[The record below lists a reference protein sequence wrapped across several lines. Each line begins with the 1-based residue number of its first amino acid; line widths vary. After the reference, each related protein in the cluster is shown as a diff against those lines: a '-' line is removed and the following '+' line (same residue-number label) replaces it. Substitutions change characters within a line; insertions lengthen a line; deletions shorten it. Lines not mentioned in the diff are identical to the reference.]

1 MSEPEHRKGALVSPD
16 RYIACRCEDVGLPD
30 VILAIQNGARTLNDV
45 KRRTRAGMGPC
56 QGIYCMP
63 ALAALVAEATGAPIS
78 QVEPMTLR
86 PPVRM
91 VALELFAAEQPPE
104 AIRFHNR
111 EGIEHGEED

>member
-1 MSEPEHRKGALVSPD
+1 MSESEFDTGEMPRSGAYV
-16 RYIACRCEDVGLPD
+16 ACRCEDVSLTE
-30 VILAIQNGARTLNDV
+30 VILALRNGACTLNDV

-63 ALAALVAEATGAPIS
+63 AVAALVAEATGVPIS

-91 VALELFAAEQPPE
+91 VALELFAAEQQSE
-104 AIRFHNR
+104 AIRFHTR
-111 EGIEHGEED
+111 EGIEHGEEG